1 MPKKITLR
9 PLRADER
16 KVLLQ
21 LDHSQTASRRLVE
34 RAKMI
39 LLAHE
44 GQRVVDIA
52 DKLDRTPA
60 TVYTRIKRFNG
71 EGLSGLDD
79 KPRAGRLP
87 IYTEEERGQMI
98 AVARTHPQKLGL
110 PYGHWSLNRLV
121 EYIHAEYQIGISR
134 AQLARVLE
142 AEGLRWYQE
151 KTYFTERPDPQFVEK
166 RGP

>member
-1 MPKKITLR
+1 MPKRITLR
-9 PLRADER
+9 PLTTDER

-21 LDHSQTASRRLVE
+21 LNHSQTAPRSLVE

-60 TVYTRIKRFNG
+60 TVYARIERFNV
-71 EGLSGLDD
+71 EELPGLDD
-79 KPRAGRLP
+79 KPRAGRQP

-110 PYGHWSLNRLV
+110 PYGYWSLNRLV
-121 EYIHAEYQIGISR
+121 EYLHAVHQIGISR

-151 KTYFTERPDPQFVEK
+151 KTYFTERPDPQFVVK

>member
-1 MPKKITLR
+1 MPKRVTLR
-9 PLRADER
+9 PLTEKER
-16 KVLLQ
+16 KVLEPLNR
-21 LDHSQTASRRLVE
+21 SQTLPKRLVE

-39 LLAHE
+39 LMAE
-44 GQRVVDIA
+44 ERQRVVDIA
-52 DKLDRTPA
+52 AKLDRTPA
-60 TVYTRIKRFNG
+60 TVYARIKRFNE

-79 KPRAGRLP
+79 KPRGGRLP
-87 IYTEEERGQMI
+87 TYSEEERGQMI
-98 AVARTHPQKLGL
+98 AVARTHPEKLGL

-121 EYIHAEYQIGISR
+121 EYIHAELKIGISR

-166 RGP
+166 RGQ